1 MKTIDFEN
9 SKIIIGQNA
18 KENWDLLDNNE
29 NFLWFHLKSFPSCHV
44 IILNENPK
52 ETTIQKAAELCKENT
67 KYKSLKN
74 IKVNYTP
81 IKNIKKSKEVGSV
94 EFKSNKR
101 VFTIVV

>member
-29 NFLWFHLKSFPSCHV
+29 KFLWFHLKSFPSCHV
-44 IILNENPK
+44 IILNENPD

-94 EFKSNKR
+94 EFKSNKK
-101 VFTIVV
+101 VFTISM

>member
-44 IILNENPK
+44 IILNENPN

-74 IKVNYTP
+74 IKINYTP

-94 EFKSNKR
+94 EFKSNKK
-101 VFTIVV
+101 VFTILV

>member
-44 IILNENPK
+44 IILNENPD

-74 IKVNYTP
+74 IKINYTP

-94 EFKSNKR
+94 EFKSNKK
-101 VFTIVV
+101 VFTIAV

>member
-44 IILNENPK
+44 IILNENPN

-67 KYKSLKN
+67 KYKN
-74 IKVNYTP
+74 MV
-81 IKNIKKSKEVGSV
+81 
-94 EFKSNKR
+94 
-101 VFTIVV
+101 

>member
-44 IILNENPK
+44 IILNENPN

-94 EFKSNKR
+94 EFKSNKK
-101 VFTIVV
+101 VFTIAV

>member
-18 KENWDLLDNNE
+18 KENWDLLDNND

-44 IILNENPK
+44 IILNENPD

-74 IKVNYTP
+74 IKVNYTS
-81 IKNIKKSKEVGSV
+81 IKNIKKSKEIGSV
-94 EFKSNKR
+94 EFKSNKK
-101 VFTIVV
+101 VFTIAV